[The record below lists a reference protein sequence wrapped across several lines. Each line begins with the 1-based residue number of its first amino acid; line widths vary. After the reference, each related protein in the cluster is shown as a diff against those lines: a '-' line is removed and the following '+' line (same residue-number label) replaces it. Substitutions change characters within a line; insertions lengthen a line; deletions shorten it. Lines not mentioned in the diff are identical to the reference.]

1 MAQHL
6 AGVRVALTGPRKSKE
21 MSILVEKMG
30 GIPLVRPAQ
39 GTVFLDDRSIRD
51 GLVSW
56 ISDPPDWAVLTTGMG
71 LDALFEMA
79 EDMEV
84 AGQLLDVLSE
94 SSIAARGYKT
104 VNALKKRRLT
114 PLVRDDDGSTDGL
127 IREFAPHDLAGKKVI
142 LQLHGETAPKLVA
155 WLEEQGA
162 IVRQVLPYRHVPPEE
177 AELEQL
183 LNEILNF
190 EVDAVAFTSGPQV
203 RFLTQYAASQDK
215 LEPMLAAFRQGVI
228 PATVGKVTANSM
240 REEGIEALVI
250 PEEEKMGAL
259 IVELGRYF
267 AAGRVAKS
275 SGLQS

>member
-6 AGVRVALTGPRKSKE
+6 AGIRVALTGPRKSKE
-21 MSILVEKMG
+21 MSLLVEKMG

-39 GTVFLDDRSIRD
+39 GTVFLDDRNIRD

-71 LDALFEMA
+71 LDAIFDVA
-79 EDMEV
+79 EDMEI
-84 AGQLLDVLSE
+84 ADQLLDVLSA

-104 VNALKKRRLT
+104 VNALRKHTLT

-127 IREFAPHDLAGKKVI
+127 IREFAPYDLTGQKVM
-142 LQLHGETAPKLVA
+142 LQLHGETAPKLVD

-162 IVRQVLPYRHVPPEE
+162 LVRQVLPYSHVPPED

-183 LNEILNF
+183 LNEIVQHK
-190 EVDAVAFTSGPQV
+190 VDAVAFTSGPQV
-203 RFLTQYAASQDK
+203 RFLTEYAASQDK
-215 LEPMLAAFRQGVI
+215 LEQMLEAFRQGVI
-228 PATVGKVTANSM
+228 PASVGKVTANSM
-240 REEGIEALVI
+240 REEGIEALVV

-267 AAGRVAKS
+267 AAGHVNKNRS
-275 SGLQS
+275 

>member
-21 MSILVEKMG
+21 MSLLVEKMG

-39 GTVFLDDRSIRD
+39 GTVFLDDRNIRD

-84 AGQLLDVLSE
+84 AGKLLDALSE

-104 VNALKKRRLT
+104 VNALRKRKLT

-127 IREFAPHDLAGKKVI
+127 IREFAPHDLAGKKVM

-183 LNEILNF
+183 LNEIVQY
-190 EVDAVAFTSGPQV
+190 EIDAVAFTSGPQV
-203 RFLTQYAASQDK
+203 RFLTQYAASQNK
-215 LEPMLAAFRQGVI
+215 LESMLEAFRQGVI
-228 PATVGKVTANSM
+228 PASVGKVTANSM

-267 AAGRVAKS
+267 AAGHADKIRK
-275 SGLQS
+275 

>member
-21 MSILVEKMG
+21 MSVLVEKMG

-84 AGQLLDVLSE
+84 AGKLLDVLSE

-104 VNALKKRRLT
+104 VNALKKRKLT

-127 IREFAPHDLAGKKVI
+127 IREFAPHDLAGKKVM

-228 PATVGKVTANSM
+228 PASVGKVTANSM

-267 AAGRVAKS
+267 AAGHADKIRK
-275 SGLQS
+275 

>member
-21 MSILVEKMG
+21 MSVLVEKMG

-104 VNALKKRRLT
+104 VNALKKRKLT

-127 IREFAPHDLAGKKVI
+127 IREFTPHDLAGKKVM

-183 LNEILNF
+183 LNEIIKF

-228 PATVGKVTANSM
+228 PASVGKVTANSM

-267 AAGRVAKS
+267 AAGRAAKIRD
-275 SGLQS
+275 

>member
-21 MSILVEKMG
+21 MSLLVEKMG

-39 GTVFLDDRSIRD
+39 GTVFLDDRNIRA

-79 EDMEV
+79 EEMDV
-84 AGQLLDVLSE
+84 AGQLLNVLSQ

-104 VNALKKRRLT
+104 VNALKKRKLT

-127 IREFAPHDLAGKKVI
+127 IREFASHDLTGKKVM

-162 IVRQVLPYRHVPPEE
+162 VVRQVLPYRHVPPEE

-183 LNEILNF
+183 LNEILKF

-228 PATVGKVTANSM
+228 PASVGKVTANSM

-267 AAGRVAKS
+267 AAGHAEKVR
-275 SGLQS
+275 GLQ

>member
-21 MSILVEKMG
+21 MSVLVEKMG

-104 VNALKKRRLT
+104 VNALKKRKLT

-127 IREFAPHDLAGKKVI
+127 IREFAPHDLAGKKVM

-162 IVRQVLPYRHVPPEE
+162 LVRQVLPYRHVPPEE
-177 AELEQL
+177 TELEQL

-228 PATVGKVTANSM
+228 PASVGKVTANSM

-267 AAGRVAKS
+267 AAGRGAKIRD
-275 SGLQS
+275 

>member
-21 MSILVEKMG
+21 MSLLVEKMG

-39 GTVFLDDRSIRD
+39 GTVFLDDRNIRD

-84 AGQLLDVLSE
+84 AGKLLDALSE
-94 SSIAARGYKT
+94 SPIAARGYKT
-104 VNALKKRRLT
+104 VNALRKRKLT

-127 IREFAPHDLAGKKVI
+127 IREFASHDLKGKKVM

-183 LNEILNF
+183 VNEILQH

-203 RFLTQYAASQDK
+203 RFLTEYAASQDK

-228 PATVGKVTANSM
+228 PASVGRVTANSM

-267 AAGRVAKS
+267 AARHADKIR
-275 SGLQS
+275 GLQ

>member
-1 MAQHL
+1 MAQNL

-39 GTVFLDDRSIRD
+39 GTVFLDDRNIRD

-56 ISDPPDWAVLTTGMG
+56 ISDPPDWAIFTTGMG
-71 LDALFEMA
+71 LDALFNMA
-79 EDMEV
+79 EDMDV
-84 AGQLLDVLSE
+84 AAQLRDVIAASC
-94 SSIAARGYKT
+94 IAARGYKT
-104 VNALKKRRLT
+104 VNALKKLKLT

-127 IREFAPHDLAGKKVI
+127 IREFGSYDLAGKKVM

-162 IVRQVLPYRHVPPEE
+162 AVRQVLPYRHVPPEA

-183 LNEILNF
+183 LNEIIRHELH
-190 EVDAVAFTSGPQV
+190 AVAFTSGPQV
-203 RFLTQYAASQDK
+203 RFLTEYAAAQGK
-215 LEPMLAAFRQGVI
+215 LQQMLTAFKEGVV
-228 PATVGKVTANSM
+228 PASVGKVTANAM
-240 REEGIEALVI
+240 REEGIEAIVV

-267 AAGRVAKS
+267 AAHPVGVRE
-275 SGLQS
+275 

>member
-21 MSILVEKMG
+21 MSLLVEKMG

-39 GTVFLDDRSIRD
+39 GTVFLDDRNIRD

-84 AGQLLDVLSE
+84 AGKLLDALSE

-104 VNALKKRRLT
+104 VNALRKRKLT

-127 IREFAPHDLAGKKVI
+127 IREFAPHDLAGKKVM
-142 LQLHGETAPKLVA
+142 LQLHGETAPRLVS

-183 LNEILNF
+183 LNEIVQY
-190 EVDAVAFTSGPQV
+190 EIDAVAFTSGPQV
-203 RFLTQYAASQDK
+203 RFLAQYAASQNK
-215 LEPMLAAFRQGVI
+215 LEPMLEAFRQGVI
-228 PATVGKVTANSM
+228 PASVGKVTANSM

-267 AAGRVAKS
+267 AAGHADKIRK
-275 SGLQS
+275 

>member
-21 MSILVEKMG
+21 MSLLVEKMG

-39 GTVFLDDRSIRD
+39 GTVFLDDRNIRD

-84 AGQLLDVLSE
+84 AGQLLDALSE
-94 SSIAARGYKT
+94 SPIAARGYKT
-104 VNALKKRRLT
+104 VNALKKRKLT
-114 PLVRDDDGSTDGL
+114 PIVRDDDGSTDGL
-127 IREFAPHDLAGKKVI
+127 IREFASHDLAGKKVM

-162 IVRQVLPYRHVPPEE
+162 IVRQVLPYRHVPPEK

-183 LNEILNF
+183 LNEIVQH

-203 RFLTQYAASQDK
+203 RFLAEYAASRDK
-215 LEPMLAAFRQGVI
+215 LEQMLAAFRQGVV
-228 PATVGKVTANSM
+228 PASVGKVTANAM

-267 AAGRVAKS
+267 AANPVAKVRE
-275 SGLQS
+275 QQ

>member
-21 MSILVEKMG
+21 MSVLVEKMG

-104 VNALKKRRLT
+104 VNALKKRKLT

-127 IREFAPHDLAGKKVI
+127 IREFAPHDLAGKKVM

-177 AELEQL
+177 TELEQL
-183 LNEILNF
+183 LNEILKF

-215 LEPMLAAFRQGVI
+215 LEPLLAAFRQGVI
-228 PATVGKVTANSM
+228 PASVGKVTANSM

-267 AAGRVAKS
+267 AAGREAKIRD
-275 SGLQS
+275 

>member
-21 MSILVEKMG
+21 MSVLVEKMG

-104 VNALKKRRLT
+104 VNALKKRKLI

-183 LNEILNF
+183 LNEILTF

-228 PATVGKVTANSM
+228 PASVGKVTANSM

-267 AAGRVAKS
+267 AANHADKIG
-275 SGLQS
+275 GQP

>member
-1 MAQHL
+1 MAQNL

-39 GTVFLDDRSIRD
+39 GTVFLDDRNIRD

-56 ISDPPDWAVLTTGMG
+56 ISDPPDWAIFTTGMG
-71 LDALFEMA
+71 LDALFNMA
-79 EDMEV
+79 EDMDV
-84 AGQLLDVLSE
+84 AAQLRDVIAASY
-94 SSIAARGYKT
+94 IAARGYKT
-104 VNALKKRRLT
+104 VNALKKLKLT

-127 IREFAPHDLAGKKVI
+127 IRELGSHDLAGKKVM

-155 WLEEQGA
+155 WLEAQGA
-162 IVRQVLPYRHVPPEE
+162 AVRQVLPYRHVPPEA

-183 LNEILNF
+183 LNEIIRHELH
-190 EVDAVAFTSGPQV
+190 AVAFTSGPQV
-203 RFLTQYAASQDK
+203 RFLTEYATAQGRLQQMLTAFKEGVVPAS
-215 LEPMLAAFRQGVI
+215 
-228 PATVGKVTANSM
+228 VGKVTANAM
-240 REEGIEALVI
+240 REEGIEAIVV

-267 AAGRVAKS
+267 AAHPVGVRE
-275 SGLQS
+275 

>member
-56 ISDPPDWAVLTTGMG
+56 ISDPPDWTVLTTGMG

-104 VNALKKRRLT
+104 VNALKKRKLT

-127 IREFAPHDLAGKKVI
+127 IREFAPHDLAGKKVM

-177 AELEQL
+177 EELEQL

-228 PATVGKVTANSM
+228 PASVGKVTANSM

-267 AAGRVAKS
+267 AAGHAAKIRD
-275 SGLQS
+275 

>member
-21 MSILVEKMG
+21 MSLLVEKMG
-30 GIPLVRPAQ
+30 GVPLVRPAQ
-39 GTVFLDDRSIRD
+39 GTVFLDDRNIRD

-84 AGQLLDVLSE
+84 AGQLLDALSE

-104 VNALKKRRLT
+104 VNALKKRKLT

-127 IREFAPHDLAGKKVI
+127 IREFAPHDLTGKKVM

-177 AELEQL
+177 TELEQL
-183 LNEILNF
+183 LTEIVQH

-203 RFLTQYAASQDK
+203 RFLAQYAASQNK
-215 LEPMLAAFRQGVI
+215 LEPMLEAFRQGVI
-228 PATVGKVTANSM
+228 PASVGKVTANSM

-267 AAGRVAKS
+267 AAGHADKVR
-275 SGLQS
+275 GRQ

>member
-104 VNALKKRRLT
+104 VNALKKRKLT

-183 LNEILNF
+183 LNEILKF

-228 PATVGKVTANSM
+228 PASVGKVTANSM

-267 AAGRVAKS
+267 AARRAAKIRD
-275 SGLQS
+275 